1 VTRVVE
7 VEDEDDDR
15 EVEGGGETV
24 IPPASTNEA
33 QYAERVN
40 RQRDKEIRDR

>member
-7 VEDEDDDR
+7 VRDEDDDR

-33 QYAERVN
+33 RTAERLN
-40 RQRDKEIRDR
+40 RQRDRELRNR